1 MLHLEPAVTAAA
13 VAVAAIAIS
22 MRLGL
27 IDMLVVF
34 KLVVL
39 VVLVV
44 LVLMMCGPVW
54 SLWPSSRLSL
64 RRLR

>member
-22 MRLGL
+22 MCLGL
-27 IDMLVVF
+27 IDVLVVF

-39 VVLVV
+39 VLM
-44 LVLMMCGPVW
+44 MMCGPVW
-54 SLWPSSRLSL
+54 SLESHEQACEPFLETGNR
-64 RRLR
+64 

>member
-27 IDMLVVF
+27 IDVLVVF
-34 KLVVL
+34 K
-39 VVLVV
+39 LVV
-44 LVLMMCGPVW
+44 LVLMMCGPMW
-54 SLWPSSRLSL
+54 LLWLSS
-64 RRLR
+64 